1 MLSRASL
8 LVVFSA
14 CLLAQGQSEAPV
26 FKGGVDVL
34 SVDVQVVDSA
44 GHPVVGLGPDAF
56 TVTVAGKKR
65 RVVSAERVDV
75 HQPAKAPTAVTP
87 SSPRVA
93 VPVETPASSDGP
105 TYFLTIDCLSFE
117 PTQTVPVIKI
127 AKSFVSRLGPGER
140 IGVFAYPTGPK
151 VEATTNREEVL
162 KALDQVYGQ
171 NTPPPGLTSEDR
183 PSPHRIVDAT
193 DPRPTLGL
201 PPGSGGGNS
210 ELYRIALQE
219 ESQNITSLGM
229 LSAFMRALRKLPGRK
244 VVVLVSSGLISADKP
259 GLRPDLGE
267 HGIVVGQEAA
277 ASNATIYSLFVDQ
290 TFLGH
295 GAGKRR
301 LETGERI
308 NRDAE
313 ILNRYLDQVS
323 GASGGTM
330 LTSLTDDGTAAFNRI
345 LDETSSYY
353 LLGVEAENSD
363 RDGKPHALTVK
374 TTAPGATVRARSWV
388 MIPKPAGEPNH
399 GQ

>member
-1 MLSRASL
+1 VLSRASL

-14 CLLAQGQSEAPV
+14 CLLAQGQNEAPV

-34 SVDVQVVDSA
+34 SVDVQVVGKG
-44 GHPVVGLGPDAF
+44 GHPIAGLGPDAF
-56 TVTVAGKKR
+56 FVTVAGKKR
-65 RVVSAERVDV
+65 HVISAELVDV
-75 HQPAKAPTAVTP
+75 HQSAKAPAAAASTAPLAPT
-87 SSPRVA
+87 A
-93 VPVETPASSDGP
+93 AEAPAPSDGP

-117 PTQTVPVIKI
+117 PTQTVPVIKM

-171 NTPPPGLTSEDR
+171 NYPPPGFTTETR
-183 PSPHRIVDAT
+183 PSPHAIVDST
-193 DPRPTLGL
+193 DPHGARMGDA
-201 PPGSGGGNS
+201 
-210 ELYRIALQE
+210 YRIALQE
-219 ESQNITSLGM
+219 ESQNTASLGM
-229 LSAFMRALRKLPGRK
+229 LSAFMRALRGLPGRK

-267 HGIVVGQEAA
+267 HGMAIGQEAA

-290 TFLGH
+290 TFLGY
-295 GAGKRR
+295 GAARR
-301 LETGERI
+301 PLGTGERI
-308 NRDAE
+308 GRDAE

-323 GASGGTM
+323 GASGGAM
-330 LTSLTDDGTAAFNRI
+330 LTSLSDDGTAAFNRI

-353 LLGVEAENSD
+353 MLGVEAENSD

-388 MIPKPAGEPNH
+388 MIPKSAGEPNH
-399 GQ
+399 DQ

>member
-1 MLSRASL
+1 
-8 LVVFSA
+8 
-14 CLLAQGQSEAPV
+14 
-26 FKGGVDVL
+26 
-34 SVDVQVVDSA
+34 
-44 GHPVVGLGPDAF
+44 
-56 TVTVAGKKR
+56 
-65 RVVSAERVDV
+65 
-75 HQPAKAPTAVTP
+75 
-87 SSPRVA
+87 
-93 VPVETPASSDGP
+93 
-105 TYFLTIDCLSFE
+105 
-117 PTQTVPVIKI
+117 
-127 AKSFVSRLGPGER
+127 
-140 IGVFAYPTGPK
+140 
-151 VEATTNREEVL
+151 
-162 KALDQVYGQ
+162 
-171 NTPPPGLTSEDR
+171 
-183 PSPHRIVDAT
+183 VDAT

-290 TFLGH
+290 TFLGY

-388 MIPKPAGEPNH
+388 MIPKAAE
-399 GQ
+399 

>member
-1 MLSRASL
+1 
-8 LVVFSA
+8 V
-14 CLLAQGQSEAPV
+14 CLLAQGQSEPPV
-26 FKGGVDVL
+26 FKSGVDVL

-44 GHPVVGLGPDAF
+44 GHPVAGLGPEAF
-56 TVTVAGKKR
+56 TVAVAGKKR

-75 HQPAKAPTAVTP
+75 HQPAKAPTAATP
-87 SSPRVA
+87 PSPRA
-93 VPVETPASSDGP
+93 PMAVETPAPSDGP

-117 PTQTVPVIKI
+117 PTQTAAII
-127 AKSFVSRLGPGER
+127 RAAKNFVSRLGAGER
-140 IGVFAYPTGPK
+140 VGVFAYPTGPK
-151 VEATTNREEVL
+151 VEATTTHAEVL
-162 KALDQVYGQ
+162 AALDQVYGQ
-171 NTPPPGLTSEDR
+171 SHPPPGFTTETR
-183 PSPHRIVDAT
+183 PSPHAIVDAT
-193 DPRPTLGL
+193 EPRRVAAVTQI
-201 PPGSGGGNS
+201 GGQTD
-210 ELYRIALQE
+210 EIYRAALQE
-219 ESQNITSLGM
+219 EAQNTASIGM
-229 LSAFMRALRKLPGRK
+229 LSAFMRALRALPGRK

-259 GLRPDLGE
+259 GYRPDLGDRGS
-267 HGIVVGQEAA
+267 GIGQEAA
-277 ASNATIYSLFVDQ
+277 ASNARIYSLFVDQ
-290 TFLGH
+290 TFLGY
-295 GAGKRR
+295 GAGRNR
-301 LETGERI
+301 LEKGERI

>member
-1 MLSRASL
+1 
-8 LVVFSA
+8 VFFSA
-14 CLLAQGQSEAPV
+14 GLLAQGQNEPPV
-26 FKGGVDVL
+26 FKSGVDVL
-34 SVDVQVVDSA
+34 SVDVQVVGKG
-44 GHPVVGLGPDAF
+44 GHPITGLGSDAF
-56 TVTVAGKKR
+56 VVTVAGKKR
-65 RVVSAERVDV
+65 RVVSAELVDV
-75 HQPAKAPTAVTP
+75 HQAAKAQLAAAPPA
-87 SSPRVA
+87 PRA
-93 VPVETPASSDGP
+93 PMAAETPAPSNGP

-117 PTQTVPVIKI
+117 PTQTVPVIKM

-171 NTPPPGLTSEDR
+171 NYPPPGFTTETR
-183 PSPHRIVDAT
+183 PSPHTIVDST
-193 DPRPTLGL
+193 DPHGARMGDV
-201 PPGSGGGNS
+201 
-210 ELYRIALQE
+210 YRIALQE
-219 ESQNITSLGM
+219 EAQNTASIGM
-229 LSAFMRALRKLPGRK
+229 LSAFMRALRGLPGRK

-267 HGIVVGQEAA
+267 HGMAIGQEAA

-290 TFLGH
+290 TFLGY
-295 GAGKRR
+295 GAARR
-301 LETGERI
+301 PLGMGERI
-308 NRDAE
+308 GRDAE

-323 GASGGTM
+323 GASGGAM
-330 LTSLTDDGTAAFNRI
+330 LTSLSDDGTAAFNRI

-353 LLGVEAENSD
+353 LLGVEAESSD

-388 MIPKPAGEPNH
+388 MIPKPAGEPNR